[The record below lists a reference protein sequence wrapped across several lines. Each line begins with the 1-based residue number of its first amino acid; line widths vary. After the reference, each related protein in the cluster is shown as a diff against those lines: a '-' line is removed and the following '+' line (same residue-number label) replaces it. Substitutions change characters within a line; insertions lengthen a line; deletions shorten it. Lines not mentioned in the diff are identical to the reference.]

1 MFWKRHAKYC
11 ILEVYVVYLRKRLL
25 LNKGEDMEN
34 ISMAENSMTDKDTK
48 RIMQVVE
55 RLTSL
60 FGISSDEGS
69 VCDCLIHEFG
79 ILFDSTEIDSN
90 GNFIG
95 KISSEYKDAKT
106 LLIEA
111 HMDRVGLMVTHITDE
126 GRIKFTALG
135 GIDTR
140 ILPYSRVIFDNESH
154 LTGVIMQEENSDSSE
169 IDKMYIFTGNSK
181 AELDGVLYVGDRAV
195 LKSEF
200 KPLCGGEISSG
211 ALDNRAGI
219 AAVICALETLDRT
232 KPAYN
237 LTVLFST
244 EEELGLHGGY
254 TGSKSLAAD
263 AAIIVDVTHG
273 KTADTKDM
281 TNVFPLGCGAVICR
295 GPNLHYQM
303 TKRLLTVA
311 DKNNI
316 TNTIEVASSHSGTTA
331 WAIQTSGMGIPS
343 MLISIPL
350 KYMHTNV
357 EVAELSDI
365 KAVSDLISAVIREGT
380 VID

>member
-1 MFWKRHAKYC
+1 MDTMK
-11 ILEVYVVYLRKRLL
+11 
-25 LNKGEDMEN
+25 N
-34 ISMAENSMTDKDTK
+34 AENNTAVEDAEK
-48 RIMQVVE
+48 IMHTVE

-69 VCDCLIHEFG
+69 VCDYITNDFG
-79 ILFDSTEIDSN
+79 YLFDSTEVDSN

-95 KISSEYKDAKT
+95 KIASAEKNAKT
-106 LLIEA
+106 LLLEA
-111 HMDRVGLMVTHITDE
+111 HMDRVGFMITHITDE
-126 GRIKFTALG
+126 GHIKFTALG
-135 GIDTR
+135 GIDAR
-140 ILPYSRVIFDNESH
+140 ILPYSKVVFDNKRH
-154 LTGVIMQEENSDSSE
+154 ITGIIMQTESGGKPD
-169 IDKMYIFTGNSK
+169 IDKMYIFTGKSK
-181 AELDGVLYVGDRAV
+181 DELKEELSVGDRAV

-200 KPLCGGEISSG
+200 KSLCGDQISSG

-219 AAVICALETLDRT
+219 AAVICALERLGRNRLT
-232 KPAYN
+232 YN
-237 LTVLFST
+237 ITVLFST

-254 TGSKSLAAD
+254 SGSKSVDAD
-263 AAIIVDVTHG
+263 AAIIVDVTHA

-295 GPNLHYQM
+295 GPNLHYHM
-303 TKRLLTVA
+303 TKRLILTA

-316 TNTIEVASSHSGTTA
+316 ANTIEVASSNSGTTA
-331 WAIQTSGMGIPS
+331 WAIQTSGRGIPS

-357 EVAELSDI
+357 EVVGVNDI
-365 KAVSDLISAVIREGT
+365 KSVSDLISAVIKEGT

>member
-1 MFWKRHAKYC
+1 MPN
-11 ILEVYVVYLRKRLL
+11 
-25 LNKGEDMEN
+25 LNIDKNNAAGE
-34 ISMAENSMTDKDTK
+34 ATK
-48 RIMQVVE
+48 EIIHTVE
-55 RLTSL
+55 KLTSL
-60 FGISSDEGS
+60 FGISADEGS
-69 VCDCLIHEFG
+69 VCDCVKNDFG
-79 ILFDSTEIDSN
+79 YLFDSTEVDSN

-95 KISSEYKDAKT
+95 KVSSDNKNAKT
-106 LLIEA
+106 LLLEA

-126 GRIKFTALG
+126 GHIKFTALG
-135 GIDTR
+135 GIDAR
-140 ILPYSRVIFDNESH
+140 ILPYSRIIFDNKSH
-154 LTGVIMQEENSDSSE
+154 TQGVIMQTENVDKPD
-169 IDKMYIFTGNSK
+169 IDKMYIFTGFSK
-181 AELDGVLYVGDRAV
+181 AQLNGIISVGDRAI

-219 AAVICALETLDRT
+219 TAVLCALKALGRT

-254 TGSKSLAAD
+254 TGSKDIDAD

-281 TNVFPLGCGAVICR
+281 SNVFPLGCGAVICR
-295 GPNLHYQM
+295 GPNLHYHM
-303 TKRLLTVA
+303 TKRLISIA
-311 DKNNI
+311 NKNNI
-316 TNTIEVASSHSGTTA
+316 ANTIEVASSHSGTTA
-331 WAIQTSGMGIPS
+331 WAIQTSGRGIPA

-357 EVAELSDI
+357 EVAEINDI